1 MSHPNQR
8 SMWLAAVCVP
18 LLFVCVAALQTGIDA
33 RMRTAAQEKDELL
46 ISSPSAVRTISL
58 GYDAL
63 LADIYWTR
71 AVQYYGSRVGTDR
84 PNFDLLWP
92 LLDITT
98 TLDPKLV
105 IAYRFGAVF
114 LSEGG
119 NGGAGRTDLAIKL
132 VKRGIAANPDQWIL
146 GSDLGFL
153 YYWRM
158 SDYPDSAA
166 AYLEASKMPNA
177 PLWLKIMAARVAQK
191 GGSLETSRMIWSQLY
206 ESTQNPL
213 VKKRAEEMLRG
224 LKAQEDETQL
234 DELASEYQKRFGRFP
249 ASAAQLRDAGLLR
262 GIPIDPDGYPY
273 TFGPDGKSQL
283 SPQSSVVI
291 PPEIK
296 APPTRTK

>member
-8 SMWLAAVCVP
+8 LKWIATACVP
-18 LLFVCVAALQTGIDA
+18 LLFACVAALQTGIDA
-33 RMRTAAQEKDELL
+33 RTRTASQQKDELL
-46 ISSPSAVRTISL
+46 LSSPSAVRKISL

-71 AVQYYGSRVGTDR
+71 AVQYYGNRVGTDHA
-84 PNFDLLWP
+84 NFDLLWP
-92 LLDITT
+92 LLDIAT

-105 IAYRFGAVF
+105 VAYRFGAVF
-114 LSEGG
+114 LSETGR
-119 NGGAGRTDLAIKL
+119 GGAGRADLAIKL

-158 SDYPDSAA
+158 RDYPDSAA
-166 AYLEASKMPNA
+166 AYLEASKIPNS
-177 PLWLKIMAARVAQK
+177 PLWLKMMAGRVAQE
-191 GGSLETSRMIWSQLY
+191 GGSLQTSRMIWSQLY
-206 ESTQNPL
+206 ESTQNPQ

-224 LKAQEDETQL
+224 LKAQADETQL
-234 DELASEYQKRFGRFP
+234 NELASEYQKRFGRFP
-249 ASAAQLRDAGLLR
+249 SSPAQLRDAGLLR

-283 SPQSSVVI
+283 NPQSSVVI
-291 PPEIK
+291 PPEIR
-296 APPTRTK
+296 APPAPAK

>member
-1 MSHPNQR
+1 
-8 SMWLAAVCVP
+8 
-18 LLFVCVAALQTGIDA
+18 
-33 RMRTAAQEKDELL
+33 
-46 ISSPSAVRTISL
+46 
-58 GYDAL
+58 
-63 LADIYWTR
+63 
-71 AVQYYGSRVGTDR
+71 
-84 PNFDLLWP
+84 
-92 LLDITT
+92 
-98 TLDPKLV
+98 
-105 IAYRFGAVF
+105 
-114 LSEGG
+114 
-119 NGGAGRTDLAIKL
+119 
-132 VKRGIAANPDQWIL
+132 
-146 GSDLGFL
+146 
-153 YYWRM
+153 
-158 SDYPDSAA
+158 
-166 AYLEASKMPNA
+166 
-177 PLWLKIMAARVAQK
+177 MAARVAQK